1 MHIIMIFN
9 NLPKMWITRYWGK
22 WWSFEAWCMYILHLS
37 HVQFLT
43 LAYEK
48 WSSHNHYTQIRSSW
62 YLYLFVYCKQSCF
75 LYLHSFVLL
84 EIFKY
89 QLLMYFRQIYIKKK
103 KYRNYFSK
111 SIQGTQL
118 TYSSLLD
125 LFSVLI

>member
-1 MHIIMIFN
+1 MHIIIIFN
-9 NLPKMWITRYWGK
+9 NLPKMWITHYWGK

-43 LAYEK
+43 VAYEK
-48 WSSHNHYTQIRSSW
+48 WSSHTHYTQIPSSW

-89 QLLMYFRQIYIKKK
+89 QLLMYFRQIYIYK